1 MKKRWLIAALLL
13 AALTGWLLWGNTA
26 LEVNTWVIE
35 NEKIPAAFDGFRIAQ
50 VSDLHNEPLNGDVAA
65 ALKALKPDLIVLTG
79 DLVDSRRTD
88 VDAALD
94 FVREAAAIATCC
106 YVPGNHEARISQWP
120 LLRQGLLDAGVLVLE
135 DEAISLE
142 HNGDSIAVLGLR
154 DPDFL
159 ADQDAVLSELT
170 EWSECYRILLSHR
183 PERLALYAQYG
194 VDLVF
199 SGHAHG
205 GQIRLPIV
213 GGLMAPHQG
222 ILPEYDSG
230 LYHVGETAMLVSRG
244 VGNSIFPL
252 RVNNRPEIVVAELKV
267 PVGIYD

>member
-35 NEKIPAAFDGFRIAQ
+35 NGKIPAAFNGYRIAQ
-50 VSDLHNEPLNGDVAA
+50 VSDLHNAPLRKDVAA
-65 ALKALKPDLIVLTG
+65 ALTEIKPDLIVLTG

-94 FVREAAAIATCC
+94 FVREAVQIATCC
-106 YVPGNHEARISQWP
+106 YIPGNHEARISQWP
-120 LLRQGLLDAGVLVLE
+120 QLRQGLLDAGVLVLE

-142 HNGDSIAVLGLR
+142 HNDASIAVLGLR
-154 DPDFL
+154 DPDFRT
-159 ADQDAVLSELT
+159 DHDAVLSVLT
-170 EWSECYRILLSHR
+170 EWAEGYQILLSHR
-183 PERLALYAQYG
+183 PERLALYAHYG

-213 GGLMAPHQG
+213 GGLIAPHQG
-222 ILPEYDSG
+222 ILPEYDGG
-230 LYHVGETAMLVSRG
+230 LYQMGETAMLVSRG